1 MADALVEF
9 DSVVK
14 RFGDFTAVETM
25 NFTIDEGEFIAIMG
39 ALPCKGQVKAGGR
52 IGGCRPKKQ
61 LEEAA
66 VKKRKQISPKRTL
79 NKTTQAH
86 HVHGEVEIRGHNLL

>member
-1 MADALVEF
+1 MYTVWQQKGLRVQATE
-9 DSVVK
+9 
-14 RFGDFTAVETM
+14 
-25 NFTIDEGEFIAIMG
+25 
-39 ALPCKGQVKAGGR
+39 ALPCKGQVKASGR

-66 VKKRKQISPKRTL
+66 LKKRKQISPKITL